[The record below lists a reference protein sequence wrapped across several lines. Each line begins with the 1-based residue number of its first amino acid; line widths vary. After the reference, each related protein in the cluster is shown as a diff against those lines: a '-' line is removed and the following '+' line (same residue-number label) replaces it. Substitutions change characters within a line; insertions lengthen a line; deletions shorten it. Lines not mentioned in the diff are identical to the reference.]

1 MFKSFFSRAA
11 AVAAPLVLLIGEAHA
26 SLPTGVTDAVTAG
39 GVDGASLM
47 GALASTGAGL
57 YIVWK
62 ILKKAGI
69 ML

>member
-1 MFKSFFSRAA
+1 MRTNFKRFVKVAGA
-11 AVAAPLVLLIGEAHA
+11 LVAVAPVAAFA
-26 SLPTGVTDAVTAG
+26 ALPAGVTAAVTAG
-39 GVDGASLM
+39 GDDGGVLMASLAAA
-47 GALASTGAGL
+47 GAAL